1 MPRTRR
7 YGKKW
12 RLEPCWRVRDT
23 AAFLTTVDFF
33 HDLRGLRHL
42 QLTFYALRPTAPMN
56 CEPHKL
62 TGPCIILRRQ
72 LNVEK
77 IPIGPLPPPR
87 HPAEV
92 VHLLNYPMYPP
103 CIPMYPELPWI
114 HECIQCI
121 QTPGSCIYHLGF
133 RLVEGGAAGLGG
145 RAVCLA
151 GSFLPFRQSRWP
163 RARSL
168 AWRRCDAFQKVQL
181 WHDLDR
187 KVVAPAWSLF
197 GR

>member
-77 IPIGPLPPPR
+77 IPIGPLPPSR
-87 HPAEV
+87 HPAIPAIPAIPHPAIPAIPAIPAV
-92 VHLLNYPMYPP
+92 PVP
-103 CIPMYPELPWI
+103 CIILRHQLKNTVDTGPRIILSMVSVDQLYYVLI
-114 HECIQCI
+114 IRI
-121 QTPGSCIYHLGF
+121 ILYH
-133 RLVEGGAAGLGG
+133 V
-145 RAVCLA
+145 
-151 GSFLPFRQSRWP
+151 
-163 RARSL
+163 
-168 AWRRCDAFQKVQL
+168 
-181 WHDLDR
+181 
-187 KVVAPAWSLF
+187 
-197 GR
+197 